1 MLPTSDGLPF
11 TGQIMILVEAEIDLI
26 AFSKKWSCGTEIID
40 YLSRLVYRQGCT
52 GNRLNHWKG
61 GINLRKFL

>member
-1 MLPTSDGLPF
+1 MRFMLPTSDGLPF

-40 YLSRLVYRQGCT
+40 YLSRLVYRQG
-52 GNRLNHWKG
+52 
-61 GINLRKFL
+61 GIWTTRPKDN